1 MADDTAR
8 RSAALA
14 SAKVPDSV
22 KNEIINI
29 AQEEFPKKIA
39 VLQLGGKYQN
49 KYKKELRPETYGFKN
64 NNDLLKTIK
73 QVVLHHDEML
83 ALWFLTYNPTAV
95 VEQVEEVQMDDTP
108 MEIEGGNG
116 EVVEPEEID
125 ENNHSNNE
133 QNAEQNAAAGANIV
147 VLEDTEEA
155 EMKAPDA
162 PAARPRLP
170 NLPPPSPSVS
180 SVASSNASGT
190 TRSRRLP
197 PPPPSMDWSYGSK
210 SILGKRQGSILGPD
224 AKRLQLDED
233 MESVCSVDESVP
245 QQDRRKLETDRRRV
259 KYIPSFRDQDMLTY
273 DSLILGKKMGVVE
286 PATYVD
292 TTFCQREV
300 LERLMEVKYEI
311 RKVGGPAYQELQQ
324 RLNDYANPPVI
335 FQFNS
340 AYLYANIDALT
351 GFALTNPCARNGE
364 SIVGENELLYA
375 VDIHGG
381 PGGFVEYMLTKKQWE
396 AKVYGYTF
404 KEEPYNYQL
413 TATGHF
419 PKESFEQWLGLDGK
433 RGDGSI
439 YKPNFVEQFC
449 RFVKRN
455 TGGNFNGGVHV
466 VVADGSEMTPGLDED
481 RKELRCK
488 PLILAEACIAMK
500 VLREGGTFVLRL
512 YDIFTPYTAGLVY
525 LMYKAFETCT
535 IIRPETCHQGSAERF
550 LVCKNYRGGKIC
562 TEISNYL
569 NLCHSMDHGCH
580 VNHKFPNDQQAE
592 IVELVPVEQIRSS
605 DRFYDYIYE
614 SNCIIGRIQLEETH
628 ALCRALQFRHDG
640 RIVAQRKNDMRVKC
654 SETWNCPRRLRQ
666 EPRYASLSPELFLSK
681 LLRPYPENVLNR
693 TEREGEV
700 VLTYPVMDRDFAN
713 PQEWHFVSVGR
724 DRGFYMGRGGDKV
737 YRFSGGKWKLVQD
750 EMDIADQTLVYGD
763 IVDEITQYEGKQ
775 ITQTAF
781 HIIDGMVLGG
791 KDIRNLS
798 YRERTEMCTKFAMS
812 MCKPSLTNLVLV
824 RAKKPQEATRLE
836 PSLIAV
842 HKEQVKGRGD
852 RKKRP
857 LAPVDISDAKSA
869 AYAHTGY
876 LFMRTTKTNE
886 VNADF
891 ITTMQNRLYWKLD
904 EGMDRNPSAPA
915 ATRPSDPR
923 VASNTSVDSPSLVQ
937 HIKSVSPQPNAA
949 K

>member
-1 MADDTAR
+1 MADDVAR

-14 SAKVPDSV
+14 TARVPENV
-22 KNEIINI
+22 KSEIINI

-39 VLQLGGKYQN
+39 VLQLAGKYQN
-49 KYKKELRPETYGFKN
+49 KYKKELRPESYGFKTHN
-64 NNDLLKTIK
+64 EMLKTII
-73 QVVLHHDEML
+73 QLTLHHDEML
-83 ALWFLTYNPTAV
+83 ALWFLTYNPNAV
-95 VEQVEEVQMDDTP
+95 VVEEEPEPEVVTSAPMDV
-108 MEIEGGNG
+108 EGGNG
-116 EVVEPEEID
+116 EVEHQEAN
-125 ENNHSNNE
+125 ENNHTETNNTRNSE
-133 QNAEQNAAAGANIV
+133 ENAANII
-147 VLEDTEEA
+147 VLEDTEDV
-155 EMKAPDA
+155 EMKAPE
-162 PAARPRLP
+162 PPVIKEKPKLP

-197 PPPPSMDWSYGSK
+197 PPPPSMDWSHGSK

-233 MESVCSVDESVP
+233 MDSVCSVDESVP
-245 QQDRRKLETDRRRV
+245 QQDRRRLETDRRRV
-259 KYIPSFRDQDMLTY
+259 KFIPTIRDLDMLTY
-273 DSLILGKKMGVVE
+273 DTLILGKKMGVVE

-311 RKVGGPAYQELQQ
+311 RKVGGPAYQDLQK
-324 RLNDYANPPVI
+324 RLNDFANPPVI
-335 FQFNS
+335 FQFDS

-351 GFALTNPCARNGE
+351 GFSLSNPCARNGE
-364 SIVGENELLYA
+364 SIVNENELLYA

-413 TATGHF
+413 TTTGHF
-419 PKESFEQWLGLDGK
+419 PKESFEQWLGMDGK

-439 YKPNFVEQFC
+439 YKPAFVDQFA
-449 RFVKRN
+449 RFVRRH
-455 TGGNFNGGVHV
+455 TNFEGVHV

-488 PLILAEACIAMK
+488 PLILAEAYIAMR

-512 YDIFTPYTAGLVY
+512 YDIFTPYTAGLIY
-525 LMYKAFETCT
+525 LMYRAFESCT

-550 LVCKNYRGGKIC
+550 LVCKHYRGGKIC
-562 TEISNYL
+562 TEITNYL
-569 NLCHSMDHGCH
+569 QTCHSMDHGCH

-592 IVELVPVEQIRSS
+592 IVELVPVEQIRAT
-605 DRFYDYIYE
+605 DRFYDYVYE

-640 RIVAQRKNDMRVKC
+640 RIVAQRKNDIRIKC
-654 SETWNCPRRLRQ
+654 ADVWNCPRRLRQ
-666 EPRYASLSPELFLSK
+666 EARYASLSPELFLTK

-700 VLTYPVMDRDFAN
+700 LLTYPVMDRDFAN

-798 YRERTEMCTKFAMS
+798 YNERTEMCTKFAKS
-812 MCKPSLTNLVLV
+812 MCKPSLTNLILI

-857 LAPVDISDAKSA
+857 LAPVDISDAKSP
-869 AYAHTGY
+869 AYAHTGM
-876 LFMRTTKTNE
+876 LFMRTMKTND
-886 VNADF
+886 VHADF

-904 EGMDRNPSAPA
+904 ETMDRNPSAPA
-915 ATRPSDPR
+915 ANRPSDPR
-923 VASNTSVDSPSLVQ
+923 VAANTSVDSPSLVQ
-937 HIKSVSPQPNAA
+937 HIKSLSPQPNAA